1 MNLIELNN
9 LLDAGLSII
18 PIASKKKTPHSIL
31 GKTHS
36 LLTRKATKDEAYN
49 WIEANINSFAVAGGE
64 VSGNLVTLDFDE
76 KHQAGLYDSWYN
88 KLSDEAR
95 KILDTCQINSTRNK
109 GTHVRYR
116 TSTPKPTVKLARRL
130 EWNEDLNHNQIVTTA
145 ETKCSGGYALIPPT
159 EGYKNIQGS
168 LLKLPLVS
176 DEIHEEFLDVLRIF
190 NEIKD
195 EPEPLYEW
203 KPTNT
208 YSTERPGDRFNAQ
221 ATWEEILEPHGWKKD
236 SKNYWVRPGKDV
248 EGGISAT
255 TDHDGIPMFYVFST
269 SAHPFEANKGYTK
282 FTVYT
287 LLNHKGNFS
296 ESAKEVAKKYPREE
310 DNIDISKFKEMSIGD
325 VCKVLDSTIK
335 KDDANKA
342 VTFLAMLTAHTEESQ
357 INIFYNAPSSVGKSH
372 LALSTS
378 DLFPKP
384 DLIILS
390 HCSPTAFF
398 HEQGIYDKEKNE
410 IIVDLS
416 RKILIFTD
424 MPNSGLLEKLRS
436 ILSHDQKRSVFKITD
451 KNQKGGNR
459 TKTVVIIGYP
469 SVFFCSAGLRVDE
482 QESTRFIMLSPSVE
496 QDKILQG
503 IQQTITKESDREK
516 FMETVNSDP
525 ERILLKERI
534 LAIKHEHIDDVKIEN
549 TALVEKLFLQDT
561 ANLQPRQQRDI
572 KKIMSLIKGFT
583 LLNLWFREQEGSCVY
598 ASDKDIEDGFNL
610 WSQISFG
617 QDYGLSPY
625 VMSIYTKIILPLWD
639 ESGRFDKSDKQPVT
653 RKQLLDKHF
662 RVFHKPLGVQYLRQ
676 QILPQLESVGLIMQE
691 RGTSDSREMVII
703 PLETSFEVELPEVK
717 VTI

>member
-1 MNLIELNN
+1 MNHTQIMNLLN
-9 LLDAGLSII
+9 AGISII
-18 PIASKKKTPHSIL
+18 PIAPKKKTPHAVL
-31 GKTHS
+31 GKTHN
-36 LLTRKATKDEAYN
+36 LLYTRATEEEVERWVDAKVS
-49 WIEANINSFAVAGGE
+49 SFAVAGGK

-76 KHQAGLYDSWYN
+76 KHHAGLYDFWYN

-95 KILDTCQINSTRNK
+95 GVADTCQINSTRNK
-109 GTHVRYR
+109 GTHLRYR
-116 TSTPKPTVKLARRL
+116 TETPQPTVKLARKF
-130 EWNEDLNHNQIVTTA
+130 EWSEELNKNQMVTIA
-145 ETKCSGGYALIPPT
+145 ETKCNGGYALIPPT
-159 EGYKNIQGS
+159 EGYVNLQGS
-168 LLKLPLVS
+168 LLDLPLVK
-176 DEIHEEFLDVLRIF
+176 DEIHEEFIDILRIF
-190 NEIKD
+190 NEVID
-195 EPEPLYEW
+195 EPEPDYEW
-203 KPTNT
+203 KPLNS
-208 YSTERPGDRFNAQ
+208 YSTERPGDRFNAR

-236 SKNYWVRPGKDV
+236 GKNYWVRPGKDTKD
-248 EGGISAT
+248 GISGT
-255 TDHDGIPMFYVFST
+255 TDYDGIPMLYVFST

-282 FTVYT
+282 FTTYT
-287 LLNHKGNFS
+287 FLNHGGNFS
-296 ESAKEVAKKYPREE
+296 ESAKEIAKKYPREE
-310 DNIDISKFKEMSIGD
+310 DNIDTSKFKEISMEE
-325 VCKVLDSTIK
+325 VCKILSSTIK
-335 KDDANKA
+335 KDDANKLI
-342 VTFLAMLTAHTEESQ
+342 TILAMLTAYTEESQ
-357 INIFYNAPSSVGKSH
+357 MNVFYNAPSSVGKSH
-372 LALSTS
+372 LPLSSCELFPIS
-378 DLFPKP
+378 DLM
-384 DLIILS
+384 ILS

-398 HEQGIYDKEKNE
+398 HEQGTYNKEKNE
-410 IIVDLS
+410 ILVDLS
-416 RKILIFTD
+416 RKIIIFTD

-436 ILSHDQKRSVFKITD
+436 ILSHDQKRSHFKITD

-503 IQQTITKESDREK
+503 IQQTISKESDREK

-583 LLNLWFREQEGSCVY
+583 LLNLWFREREGSYVY

-625 VMSIYTKIILPLWD
+625 VMSIYTKVILPLWE
-639 ESGRFDKSDKQPVT
+639 ESGRFSTSDKQPVT

-662 RVFHKPLGVQYLRQ
+662 KVFHKPLGVQYLRQ
-676 QILPQLESVGLIMQE
+676 QILPQLESVGLIFQE
-691 RGTSDSREMVII
+691 NGTSDSREKVII
-703 PLETSFEVELPEVK
+703 PLETNFEVELPEVK
-717 VTI
+717 VAI